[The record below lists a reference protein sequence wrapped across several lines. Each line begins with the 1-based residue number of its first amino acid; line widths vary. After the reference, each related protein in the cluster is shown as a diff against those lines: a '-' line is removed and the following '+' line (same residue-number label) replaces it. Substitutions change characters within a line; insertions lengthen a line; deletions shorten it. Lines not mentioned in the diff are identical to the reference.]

1 MATMKPQ
8 APAAAAP
15 MMSMS
20 QEAEEGA
27 MDGMDG
33 GYTICVRVSADGSLS
48 VGTERETAEE
58 AAEEY
63 ANFTPAEDIKAAL
76 TKALE
81 IYKSDGQ
88 ADAAEAD
95 FAAGLASRGGMQG

>member
-1 MATMKPQ
+1 MDQMRQPAQMGVP
-8 APAAAAP
+8 APT
-15 MMSMS
+15 
-20 QEAEEGA
+20 AEEDSIDKPTA
-27 MDGMDG
+27 

-95 FAAGLASRGGMQG
+95 FAAGLASRGGMQA

>member
-8 APAAAAP
+8 AAADQMAMTQAMP
-15 MMSMS
+15 EGETE
-20 QEAEEGA
+20 EATG
-27 MDGMDG
+27 G
-33 GYTICVRVSADGSLS
+33 GYTICIRVGADGSLS

-63 ANFTPAEDIKAAL
+63 ANFTPAEDIKVAL

-95 FAAGLASRGGMQG
+95 FAAGLASRGGMA

>member
-1 MATMKPQ
+1 MYPTMDQPAEAT
-8 APAAAAP
+8 
-15 MMSMS
+15 
-20 QEAEEGA
+20 
-27 MDGMDG
+27 

>member
-1 MATMKPQ
+1 MATKMPQ
-8 APAAAAP
+8 SPAAAAADP
-15 MMSMS
+15 MGMTQTMP
-20 QEAEEGA
+20 QAEEGA
-27 MDGMDG
+27 GA
-33 GYTICVRVSADGSLS
+33 GYTICIRVGADGSLS
-48 VGTERETAEE
+48 VGTERESAEE

-95 FAAGLASRGGMQG
+95 FAAGLASRGGMA